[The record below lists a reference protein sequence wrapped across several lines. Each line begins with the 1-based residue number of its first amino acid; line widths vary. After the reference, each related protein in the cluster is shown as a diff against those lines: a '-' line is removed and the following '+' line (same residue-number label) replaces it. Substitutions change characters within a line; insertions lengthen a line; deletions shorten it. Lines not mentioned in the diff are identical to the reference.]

1 MDRVETYVKFK
12 YGIVWKTCQKALP
25 VVGVHLLRWIAT
37 YPVDKV
43 IHSLNNW
50 GLVYSAVEHQ
60 FSSPLLQEK
69 SETFLSEVERG
80 VDRSRKLQSINRFV

>member
-50 GLVYSAVEHQ
+50 GQEWSQLALGGGPTP
-60 FSSPLLQEK
+60 SSIPSVHHLEP
-69 SETFLSEVERG
+69 
-80 VDRSRKLQSINRFV
+80 

>member
-12 YGIVWKTCQKALP
+12 YGIVWKTCQKVLP

-50 GLVYSAVEHQ
+50 GLVRPIAKLASKHQ
-60 FSSPLLQEK
+60 P
-69 SETFLSEVERG
+69 VG
-80 VDRSRKLQSINRFV
+80 